1 MLLTTTTQSHLKIIL
16 LILIFLKTSYEVE
29 NVLVI
34 LLARAGAFL
43 WLRQLLRALSLLL
56 LDPSIPPQPHHE
68 AYNS

>member
-43 WLRQLLRALSLLL
+43 WLRRPAADGTFLPVVGS
-56 LDPSIPPQPHHE
+56 
-68 AYNS
+68 